1 MRGIPVL
8 EKYRYLL
15 YFKRYDIIILHNSV
29 YAAVAKC
36 TCRWQCSQIAA
47 QPVKC
52 DNRTTD
58 GSNRLNSINA
68 SEINKQRTVEVK
80 YGITLDTKQ
89 MIKLKELTLLHL
101 YASVAIGIN
110 YVATGTHQI
119 FLSICRL
126 LILIFSE
133 N

>member
-1 MRGIPVL
+1 MLQLQNAPVGG
-8 EKYRYLL
+8 
-15 YFKRYDIIILHNSV
+15 S
-29 YAAVAKC
+29 A
-36 TCRWQCSQIAA
+36 SQIAA
-47 QPVKC
+47 QLVKC

-58 GSNRLNSINA
+58 GSNRLNSIA

-80 YGITLDTKQ
+80 YDITLDTKQ
-89 MIKLKELTLLHL
+89 MTKLKELMLLHL
-101 YASVAIGIN
+101 YASIAIGKN
-110 YVATGTHQI
+110 HVVTGTHQI

>member
-1 MRGIPVL
+1 MLQLQNAPVGG
-8 EKYRYLL
+8 
-15 YFKRYDIIILHNSV
+15 S
-29 YAAVAKC
+29 A
-36 TCRWQCSQIAA
+36 SQIAA

-89 MIKLKELTLLHL
+89 MTKLKELTLLHL

-110 YVATGTHQI
+110 HVVTGTHQI